1 MTALV
6 ASPAYLPPSSGAK
19 SAHPGDRPIGA
30 TVPPSGMKTLEIP
43 DMQYETL
50 NEQTTSPGPEPGL
63 APAPAPLAPH
73 LPGEPG
79 GNTIEGPGAPGAPPS
94 AAPGSEAGGPTFAAI
109 DFETAD
115 YQRDSACSIGVAIV
129 RDGSLVQSVHRL
141 IRPPRQEFL
150 FTWLHGL
157 AWEQVADAPPFG
169 SVWREIEPLLE
180 GVDFLAAHNAGFD
193 RSVLAACSKGCD
205 PPLSGRRFVCSM
217 RVARKVWG
225 IHPTRLSDVCARL
238 DIPLNHHHALSDA
251 EACARILLAAT
262 AKGWRPPD
270 AETLPQPVAD
280 GH

>member
-1 MTALV
+1 
-6 ASPAYLPPSSGAK
+6 
-19 SAHPGDRPIGA
+19 
-30 TVPPSGMKTLEIP
+30 
-43 DMQYETL
+43 MQYGTVHDP
-50 NEQTTSPGPEPGL
+50 TTAPGPEPG
-63 APAPAPLAPH
+63 PAPFAPH
-73 LPGEPG
+73 LPAEPG
-79 GNTIEGPGAPGAPPS
+79 AKTIEGRGAPGAPPS
-94 AAPGSEAGGPTFAAI
+94 PATRPEVGGPTFAAI

-115 YQRDSACSIGVAIV
+115 YGRDSACSIGVAIV

-205 PPLSGRRFVCSM
+205 LPLSGRRFVCSM

-262 AKGWRPPD
+262 AKGWRPP
-270 AETLPQPVAD
+270 
-280 GH
+280 GR

>member
-1 MTALV
+1 
-6 ASPAYLPPSSGAK
+6 
-19 SAHPGDRPIGA
+19 
-30 TVPPSGMKTLEIP
+30 
-43 DMQYETL
+43 MQYGTI
-50 NEQTTSPGPEPGL
+50 NETTSPGL
-63 APAPAPLAPH
+63 APAPAPLALH
-73 LPGEPG
+73 LPGDPG
-79 GNTIEGPGAPGAPPS
+79 AKTIEGPGASGAPPS
-94 AAPGSEAGGPTFAAI
+94 PATRPEVGGPTFAAI

-115 YQRDSACSIGVAIV
+115 YGRDSACSIGVAIV

-141 IRPPRQEFL
+141 IRPPKREFK

-180 GVDFLAAHNAGFD
+180 GADFLAAHNAGFD
-193 RSVLAACSKGCD
+193 RSVLAACSRECGLPFPSRD
-205 PPLSGRRFVCSM
+205 FICSM

-262 AKGWRPPD
+262 AKGWNPPER
-270 AETLPQPVAD
+270 ETRTQEAAD
-280 GH
+280 RA